1 MNKDEKKKLQKHFY
15 NDFSKEK
22 NKFVFFVTLT
32 IVLGFF
38 SFVLGIVTT
47 FQNPILYVS
56 IPCSTISFVILIA
69 KVFNFITSKKELSL
83 KLEAIDIVEEKL
95 RDGWT
100 IKETLE
106 NAVIVAKGS
115 NSGISEKM
123 LQVAKVCNILSS
135 YRLFAT
141 DKIF

>member
-1 MNKDEKKKLQKHFY
+1 MRKKKLQKHFY

-38 SFVLGIVTT
+38 SFVLGVVTT

-83 KLEAIDIVEEKL
+83 KFEAIDIVEEKL

-100 IKETLE
+100 IK
-106 NAVIVAKGS
+106 S
-115 NSGISEKM
+115 NYS
-123 LQVAKVCNILSS
+123 
-135 YRLFAT
+135 
-141 DKIF
+141 

>member
-1 MNKDEKKKLQKHFY
+1 MRKKKLQKHFY
-15 NDFSKEK
+15 SDFSKER
-22 NKFVFFVTLT
+22 NKFVFFVILT

-47 FQNPILYVS
+47 FQNPILYIS

-106 NAVIVAKGS
+106 NAVTVGKGS
-115 NSGISEKM
+115 DSRISEKM

-135 YRLFAT
+135 YRLFT
-141 DKIF
+141 IDKIF

>member
-1 MNKDEKKKLQKHFY
+1 MNKDEKKSYRNIFIMIFLKKKISLF
-15 NDFSKEK
+15 
-22 NKFVFFVTLT
+22 FFVTLT

-47 FQNPILYVS
+47 FQNPMLYVS

-100 IKETLE
+100 IK
-106 NAVIVAKGS
+106 S
-115 NSGISEKM
+115 NYS
-123 LQVAKVCNILSS
+123 
-135 YRLFAT
+135 
-141 DKIF
+141 